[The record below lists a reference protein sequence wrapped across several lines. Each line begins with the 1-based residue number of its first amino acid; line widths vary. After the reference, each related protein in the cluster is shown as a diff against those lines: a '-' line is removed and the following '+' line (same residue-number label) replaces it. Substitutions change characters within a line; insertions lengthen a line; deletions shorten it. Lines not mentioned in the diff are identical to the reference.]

1 MLHADT
7 WPRLFRLGWPV
18 SATLLVR
25 ITMRTVD
32 ILVVGMVVGAVGVAA
47 LGIGDAIARVVLFTA
62 LGMGAG
68 TIATVS
74 QHVGA
79 GRQAEADAAVTQS
92 ALLALAIGIPFG
104 VAGWLLAPAL
114 YGLLGADGEV
124 AELGVTYLRV
134 VMLSAPARTLT
145 IMLTRAYQGAGDT
158 RTPLVIRGGR
168 RW

>member
-1 MLHADT
+1 
-7 WPRLFRLGWPV
+7 
-18 SATLLVR
+18 VR

-92 ALLALAIGIPFG
+92 ALLALAIGVPFG
-104 VAGWLLAPAL
+104 ALGWWLAPAA
-114 YGLLGADGEV
+114 YDLLGADGEV

-134 VMLSAPARTLT
+134 VMLSAPVRTLT
-145 IMLTRAYQGAGDT
+145 I
-158 RTPLVIRGGR
+158 
-168 RW
+168 